1 MSHTIRGK
9 DKLLN
14 RVRRL
19 GGQVQ
24 AIERALEAEVD
35 CNEVMQLVVSVRG
48 AANGMIFNPKES
60 LSFTGR
66 TGPYIQYTNARINS
80 ILRKAEKTAG
90 SGRAELSGLVG
101 DGEWKLVML
110 LAGFPEAVAA
120 AATNRDPSVIAKYAY
135 DLAKAFAEFYEHY
148 PVLKAENVLRL
159 ARLSLVAAVGVTLA
173 RAIEL
178 LAIPAPKEM

>member
-48 AANGMIFNPKES
+48 AANGLMTELMEDHIRMHVADPNHDRDRNRAK
-60 LSFTGR
+60 G
-66 TGPYIQYTNARINS
+66 
-80 ILRKAEKTAG
+80 AEQLI
-90 SGRAELSGLVG
+90 EVLH
-101 DGEWKLVML
+101 
-110 LAGFPEAVAA
+110 
-120 AATNRDPSVIAKYAY
+120 AY
-135 DLAKAFAEFYEHY
+135 
-148 PVLKAENVLRL
+148 LK
-159 ARLSLVAAVGVTLA
+159 
-173 RAIEL
+173 
-178 LAIPAPKEM
+178 

>member
-48 AANGMIFNPKES
+48 AANGLM
-60 LSFTGR
+60 
-66 TGPYIQYTNARINS
+66 
-80 ILRKAEKTAG
+80 
-90 SGRAELSGLVG
+90 AELMEDHIRMHV
-101 DGEWKLVML
+101 
-110 LAGFPEAVAA
+110 AVPNHDRDR
-120 AATNRDPSVIAKYAY
+120 NRAKGAEQLIEVLHAY
-135 DLAKAFAEFYEHY
+135 
-148 PVLKAENVLRL
+148 LK
-159 ARLSLVAAVGVTLA
+159 
-173 RAIEL
+173 
-178 LAIPAPKEM
+178 